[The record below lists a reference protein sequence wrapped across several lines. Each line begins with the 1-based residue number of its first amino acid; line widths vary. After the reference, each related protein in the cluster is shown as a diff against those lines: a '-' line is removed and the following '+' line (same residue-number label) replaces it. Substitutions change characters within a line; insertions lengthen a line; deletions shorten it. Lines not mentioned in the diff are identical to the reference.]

1 MDLLEIFKYF
11 IPLIGGVI
19 VWSINRKR
27 NSQLSKLT
35 LLKESKSLIPKM
47 KFRCLQEKISNEILS
62 SEVKIKND
70 DYFEIGV
77 FLIKNKIISAIH
89 FRVLKYYLSIKN
101 NKIKFKIDSMY
112 SIDLWIT
119 RSMILVFL
127 LLSCIYAY
135 FSTIALDA
143 LLLNISTKNLFMITI
158 DSLKFGILFL
168 TVIFLL
174 LSAKYFLNQNLK
186 VKDVVFINI
195 QLKKLDIPV
204 KVQAN
209 LNLTLKRKRL
219 TRNKTLDKFKSMIL
233 PLQRH

>member
-1 MDLLEIFKYF
+1 MDFLEGFKYF

-27 NSQLSKLT
+27 NSQLSNLT
-35 LLKESKSLIPKM
+35 LLRESKSLISKR
-47 KFRCLQEKISNEILS
+47 KFECLQEKISNEILS
-62 SEVKIKND
+62 SEIKIKND
-70 DYFEIGV
+70 DYFEVGV

-89 FRVLKYYLSIKN
+89 FRVLKYYLNIKN

-119 RSMILVFL
+119 RSMSLIFL
-127 LLSCIYAY
+127 FLFCVYAY
-135 FSTIALDA
+135 FSVIALDA
-143 LLLNISTKNLFMITI
+143 FLLNISTKSLFITTI

-168 TVIFLL
+168 TDIFLL
-174 LSAKYFLNQNLK
+174 LLAKYFLNQNLK
-186 VKDVVFINI
+186 IKDVVFINI

-204 KVQAN
+204 KFQAD

-233 PLQRH
+233 PLRRH